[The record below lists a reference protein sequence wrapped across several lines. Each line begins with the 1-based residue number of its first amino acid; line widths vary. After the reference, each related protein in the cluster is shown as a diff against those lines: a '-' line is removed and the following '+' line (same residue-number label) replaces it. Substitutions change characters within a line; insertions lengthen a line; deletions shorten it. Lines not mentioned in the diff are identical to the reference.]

1 MNIVFWFLVILVLV
15 LVWFA
20 CICIF
25 PQLGQYILNIFKN
38 GKDVF
43 SGKDE
48 DEDEDEDESFEN
60 EEEDTHK

>member
-15 LVWFA
+15 LVWFG

-25 PQLGQYILNIFKN
+25 PSLGRSLLNLFKQ

-43 SGKDE
+43 SGKDDD
-48 DEDEDEDESFEN
+48 DEYNKFDN
-60 EEEDTHK
+60 EEDYK

>member
-1 MNIVFWFLVILVLV
+1 MNIVFWFLVILALA
-15 LVWFA
+15 LLWFA

-25 PQLGQYILNIFKN
+25 PSLGRGLLNMFRR

-48 DEDEDEDESFEN
+48 DEN
-60 EEEDTHK
+60 EGSPFDF

>member
-15 LVWFA
+15 LVWFG

-25 PQLGQYILNIFKN
+25 PSLGKGLLTLFKQ

-43 SGKDE
+43 SGKD
-48 DEDEDEDESFEN
+48 DEDDEYNKFDN
-60 EEEDTHK
+60 EEDYK